1 MPMTSNVLEN
11 VQVYLLSHAVT
22 RYCMIY
28 LGNSSKI
35 EICFQNKSCIKKSD
49 VENLKKLFLI
59 HGLL

>member
-1 MPMTSNVLEN
+1 MTSNLLEN

-28 LGNSSKI
+28 FGNSWKI
-35 EICFQNKSCIKKSD
+35 GIRFYNKKSD
-49 VENLKKLFLI
+49 IENLRNLFLI